1 MFMLVGRQNNADN
14 VVMALP
20 LAFKAMKVLVFRPS
34 QSMYY
39 DILHSSW
46 LSCISC
52 LLTFWV
58 SDMVF
63 LGWFRC
69 IDFSVLTYFICYL
82 KKAEGHVFLSFI
94 FLCVCCFFEYNF
106 QHDDLLGDCYA
117 IGPSSCLSLC
127 NIGGVLWPNSWTDQD
142 ETWHVGRP
150 RLWPHCVRWGPS
162 SPFPKGG
169 AEPPK

>member
-1 MFMLVGRQNNADN
+1 MLMGAKVICKTPNFGTTPKCNWLFPLQWQTLLLNSVIVHSLSVSPGEVGVFVHLMFMLVGRQNNADN

-82 KKAEGHVFLSFI
+82 KKAQGHVF
-94 FLCVCCFFEYNF
+94 FEFY
-106 QHDDLLGDCYA
+106 
-117 IGPSSCLSLC
+117 LSLC
-127 NIGGVLWPNSWTDQD
+127 VLFFW
-142 ETWHVGRP
+142 V
-150 RLWPHCVRWGPS
+150 
-162 SPFPKGG
+162 
-169 AEPPK
+169 

>member
-1 MFMLVGRQNNADN
+1 VFVHLMFMLVGRQNNADN

-63 LGWFRC
+63 LG
-69 IDFSVLTYFICYL
+69 
-82 KKAEGHVFLSFI
+82 
-94 FLCVCCFFEYNF
+94 
-106 QHDDLLGDCYA
+106 
-117 IGPSSCLSLC
+117 
-127 NIGGVLWPNSWTDQD
+127 
-142 ETWHVGRP
+142 
-150 RLWPHCVRWGPS
+150 
-162 SPFPKGG
+162 
-169 AEPPK
+169 